1 MGQSSLDYSWDCT
14 QFYMAIEP
22 DKSFSDDYTEV
33 EYLEATGSQYLDS
46 NYIPNINTVIKGKY
60 LHSENSADTPLFG
73 SRTSS
78 MANSYT
84 F

>member
-1 MGQSSLDYSWDCT
+1 MVIDT
-14 QFYMAIEP
+14 NTAFTNA
-22 DKSFSDDYTEV
+22 YTEV
-33 EYLEATGSQYLDS
+33 DYIESAGTQYIDS

-73 SRTSS
+73 VRA
-78 MANSYT
+78 ANYSNAYV

>member
-33 EYLEATGSQYLDS
+33 D
-46 NYIPNINTVIKGKY
+46 YIYYKPKD
-60 LHSENSADTPLFG
+60 ADGYDVHFV
-73 SRTSS
+73 
-78 MANSYT
+78 N
-84 F
+84 